1 MARLDALYS
10 VLDIVEL
17 ASESER
23 SVDLAAGTFYALS
36 GRLDVSWV
44 GRQITGLQADTH
56 WQAMARAAMRDD
68 LSALQRQVALS
79 ALRLAPEAEYLA
91 TVISAWE
98 GHYVKTLA
106 RVGEVVS
113 DLKSARDTD
122 IAMLSVLLREL
133 RMLA

>member
-1 MARLDALYS
+1 MGVSSQLS
-10 VLDIVEL
+10 QVFHGVLPP
-17 ASESER
+17 A
-23 SVDLAAGTFYALS
+23 
-36 GRLDVSWV
+36 
-44 GRQITGLQADTH
+44 Q
-56 WQAMARAAMRDD
+56 
-68 LSALQRQVALS
+68 
-79 ALRLAPEAEYLA
+79 LRLAPEAEYLA